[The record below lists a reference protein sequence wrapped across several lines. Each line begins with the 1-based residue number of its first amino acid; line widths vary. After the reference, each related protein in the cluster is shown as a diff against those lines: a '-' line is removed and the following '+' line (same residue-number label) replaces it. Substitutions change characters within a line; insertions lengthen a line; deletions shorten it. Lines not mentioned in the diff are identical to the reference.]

1 MKILLL
7 DNDTAYS
14 SKLKSSL
21 QENGYEVTIACIP
34 MEALI
39 SIHDN
44 GAPDLLIMEM
54 KLPAVSGYDFIQ
66 QLRREKAF
74 PIVVLSEYG
83 RDEDFN
89 LAYSLGVFD
98 YILKN
103 SGFDEAVKRVV
114 FNINALAEIY
124 KLIESNKERTANL
137 EHLPLEQLLKFLR
150 MTYKSAEISF
160 EQNDAKIIAEK
171 GNICYASF
179 GSIEGE
185 AALCY
190 LINRV
195 TGEFTY
201 SPEFDKTIIKNIEL
215 DVFEKLIY
223 YSELK
228 EKFNKILTL
237 IPFKR
242 RDSVV
247 DSADM
252 REQYY
257 FNLVD
262 NRSSVEELAVKD
274 ALEQWLSVY
283 YFTLL
288 EKAQIIKLV
297 DRESIPGALYPPI
310 HRPPEGIRILFAGKP
325 PEAFADR
332 KEIKEI
338 QEIRDEDDALN
349 KIDDFKP
356 DVIVWDAA
364 SSSKINYKLLKHL
377 MLTNP
382 VPVIINTKESNKKNY
397 LLMDVLRFGVVDI
410 NLIPDDINEEN
421 SVKYEENFAD
431 KLIRIAGI
439 NVKSIQHIKLKSYK
453 RAHDEQM
460 PISDNLI
467 IMNASQGSYSSLL
480 RIIPHLPGNLKTS
493 VIILSDI
500 DRKYL
505 QPFVQYLN
513 VVSEMKIK
521 LCGKEEVLREGTCY
535 FVTKNE
541 WAKFSKDGEKYLLTL
556 SLDEQSSTKT
566 VDQSMYSAAAVYKA
580 HCTGVFLSGLS
591 DDGVSGMGAIKWNHG
606 YTIVQYPG
614 TCIMPEGPL
623 AALKVNVAHE
633 VVVIDKISEKLLDHI
648 MAITNII

>member
-21 QENGYEVTIACIP
+21 IENGYEVAIAAIP
-34 MEALI
+34 MEALL

-66 QLRREKAF
+66 QLRRENAF

-103 SGFDEAVKRVV
+103 SGFDEALKRVV
-114 FNINALAEIY
+114 FNINAVAEIN
-124 KLIESNKERTANL
+124 KLIESNREQTVNL
-137 EHLPLEQLLKFLR
+137 ELLPLERLLKFLR
-150 MTYKSAEISF
+150 MTYRNAEITF
-160 EQNDAKIIAEK
+160 GQNDAKIIAEK
-171 GNICYASF
+171 GNIRYASF

-190 LINRV
+190 LINRS
-195 TGEFTY
+195 TGDFTY
-201 SPEFDKTIIKNIEL
+201 RSEFDKTINKNIEV
-215 DVFEKLIY
+215 DIFEKLIY
-223 YSELK
+223 YRELND
-228 EKFNKILTL
+228 KFDRILTL
-237 IPFKR
+237 IPYKR
-242 RDSVV
+242 RDTII
-247 DSADM
+247 DSADI
-252 REQYY
+252 RKQYY
-257 FNLVD
+257 FNLID
-262 NRSSVEELAVKD
+262 NRSSVTELAVQD
-274 ALEQWLSVY
+274 SLEQWLSVY

-288 EKAQIIKLV
+288 EKEQIIKLV
-297 DRESIPGALYPPI
+297 DRESIPGALYPPL
-310 HRPPEGIRILFAGKP
+310 HHPPAGIRVLFAGKP
-325 PEAFADR
+325 PQALDDR

-338 QEIRDEDDALN
+338 QEIRDEDDALS
-349 KIDDFKP
+349 KIDAFKP

-364 SSSKINYKLLKHL
+364 SSNKINHKLLKHL
-377 MLTNP
+377 MLINP
-382 VPVIINTKESNKKNY
+382 VPVILNTKESNNGNY

-410 NLIPDDINEEN
+410 NFISDDTNEEN
-421 SVKYEENFAD
+421 SDKRENVFAD

-460 PISDNLI
+460 PVSDNLI

-500 DRKYL
+500 DQEYL

-513 VVSEMKIK
+513 VISEMKIK
-521 LCGKEEVLREGTCY
+521 LSGKQEVLREGTCY
-535 FVTKNE
+535 FVSKND
-541 WAKFSKDGEKYLLTL
+541 WAKFSKDGEKYLITL
-556 SLDEQSSTKT
+556 SLNEQSSMKT
-566 VDQSMYSAAAVYKA
+566 VDQSMYSAAAIYKA
-580 HCTGVFLSGLS
+580 HCTGVFLSGIS